1 MSIVV
6 HGDIRTT
13 NGRLFCMPVTT
24 RTGRASTCLVCEYDF
39 EVLVPG
45 RVLVPFPNPFGGGS
59 MFSLPLSSLRSFCNA
74 TEEELGKDMEVS
86 RDPTTPVTNE
96 CHVVALC
103 SSAQEAR
110 RLCPDVDDAEFGA
123 FVPVGF
129 GAAIVDVPAGC
140 RRDGC
145 ALVFPG
151 HHAFF
156 PCAAHPPRPLDVV
169 CYGFNM
175 CVRYFDAD
183 VEDDQVLDALRAA
196 FQAPHAKLRVGDL
209 HRVVAVVLQ
218 GPLTN
223 TNLVGRC
230 TVALPSELPMAA
242 PDDAASPATPSAT
255 PPASPASPAPPAP
268 PAFPA
273 LPAGNDATLPAL
285 PVFEYLPVG
294 ALDLFPPVRLD
305 NNGDSEDE
313 DDDGS
318 AGHFAPSHRGVQRQ
332 WF

>member
-6 HGDIRTT
+6 HGDIRAT

-24 RTGRASTCLVCEYDF
+24 RTGRAFTCLACEYDF

-45 RVLVPFPNPFGGGS
+45 RVLVPFPNPFGSGS
-59 MFSLPLSSLRSFCNA
+59 MFSIPLSSLRSFCNA

-86 RDPTTPVTNE
+86 RGPTPVTNE

-103 SSAQEAR
+103 SSAQEAH
-110 RLCPDVDDAEFGA
+110 RLCPDVDHAEFGA

-129 GAAIVDVPAGC
+129 GAAVVDVPAAC

-175 CVRYFDAD
+175 CVQYFDAD

-196 FQAPHAKLRVGDL
+196 FQPPHAGLRVGDL

-242 PDDAASPATPSAT
+242 PDNAAS
-255 PPASPASPAPPAP
+255 PASPASPAGGDA
-268 PAFPA
+268 A
-273 LPAGNDATLPAL
+273 LPMFQFP
-285 PVFEYLPVG
+285 
-294 ALDLFPPVRLD
+294 LDLFPPVRLD